1 MMIMM
6 IMMIMITIMMMT
18 IGDHGDD
25 DDNNSSSNQVFMKV
39 TWKSTPRVELRLDMK
54 TPLVILEKIMMVI
67 SHFDDEDYNA
77 YL

>member
-54 TPLVILEKIMMVI
+54 TPLVILEKILMII
-67 SHFDDEDYNA
+67 SDFDDEDYDA